1 MKNNLCDVIILAAG
15 ASKRYSKNNLKQLVK
30 INGKN
35 LINISI
41 DYFLREKQVQNI
53 YIVVSKKLDV
63 NHIKQKSRLII
74 INGGLTRTKSVY
86 KALSYINKDT
96 IKTKNIII
104 HDCARPCV
112 DISDIKKLIKCSNGL
127 KTGIGLGYPLTNA
140 LKILNK
146 ELTVIDNIK
155 RDNMFLSFT
164 PQIFN
169 FLKLFDSYKKVI
181 KNKIEVDDELEVMHI
196 NSYKVKI
203 MISSPRNIKL
213 TYKED
218 LKVLS
223 DLIPKQ

>member
-1 MKNNLCDVIILAAG
+1 
-15 ASKRYSKNNLKQLVK
+15 
-30 INGKN
+30 
-35 LINISI
+35 
-41 DYFLREKQVQNI
+41 
-53 YIVVSKKLDV
+53 
-63 NHIKQKSRLII
+63 
-74 INGGLTRTKSVY
+74 
-86 KALSYINKDT
+86 
-96 IKTKNIII
+96 
-104 HDCARPCV
+104 V

-127 KTGIGLGYPLTNA
+127 KTGVGLGYPLTNA

-155 RDNMFLSFT
+155 RNNMFLSFT

-181 KNKIEVDDELEVMHI
+181 KNKTEVDDELEAMHI